1 MFLSLLD
8 EKQKDGFLNLVVNA
22 AEVDGVVSDLE
33 NSQIQAYCNEMSVEL
48 KDRKEYSL
56 STDEIIK
63 EFSNSNEIVKKAVF
77 AEIAALLLVDGI
89 AKEEE
94 ELLEKMRNSFNL
106 SEEYK
111 NEIMTWY
118 KEMLPLYKKGFELVG
133 IKFN

>member
-8 EKQKDGFLNLVVNA
+8 EKQKDSFLNLVVNA
-22 AEVDGVVSDLE
+22 AEADGVVSDLE
-33 NSQIQAYCNEMSVEL
+33 NTQIQAYCNEMGVEL
-48 KDRKEYSL
+48 KDRKEYSS
-56 STDEIIK
+56 STDEILK

-77 AEIAALLLVDGI
+77 AEIAALLLVDGM

-106 SEEYK
+106 SEEYQ
-111 NEIMTWY
+111 NEIIKWY